1 MSFCPECGKTPCV
14 CGTQTCKK
22 IGSLD
27 LVTLEYNVKGK
38 VFRLVI
44 PFDLVK
50 QYKDLYDSIR
60 IMDAS
65 GNIIKYSSVSN
76 SVGGGKEKY
85 YGKKQ

>member
-1 MSFCPECGKTPCV
+1 MTYCPECSETPCV
-14 CGTQTCKK
+14 CGTQTCKT
-22 IGSLD
+22 IGALD

-60 IMDAS
+60 IMDAF
-65 GNIIKYSSVSN
+65 GNIIEYSSVSN
-76 SVGGGKEKY
+76 SGVGGKEKY